1 MKKKLL
7 ISIIALVMCVA
18 LTGCGKKENNQ
29 ENNYNIEGIESS
41 LNLKIN
47 NEPENKNNNQ
57 NELDNNINL
66 KTQEDINP
74 DKTIV
79 PLNNIGEIQNDTLN
93 ELNISKIKNKEI
105 IQNKPSLMQKTKTW
119 FSKAWQNIKNYDY
132 SKLNIFKG
140 EEMVDCLDAHGFPLK
155 IPKRVFEQ
163 KEKKEEEKKE

>member
-1 MKKKLL
+1 MENE
-7 ISIIALVMCVA
+7 SE
-18 LTGCGKKENNQ
+18 TKENNQ
-29 ENNYNIEGIESS
+29 EKKSHVEGVESRI
-41 LNLKIN
+41 NLKIN
-47 NEPENKNNNQ
+47 IEPKNKNNNQ

-74 DKTIV
+74 DKTMV
-79 PLNNIGEIQNDTLN
+79 PLNNIGEIENDTLN
-93 ELNISKIKNKEI
+93 DLNIPKIKNQEI
-105 IQNKPSLMQKTKTW
+105 IQNKPTLMQKTKTW

-163 KEKKEEEKKE
+163 KAKNEEEKKE

>member
-1 MKKKLL
+1 MENE
-7 ISIIALVMCVA
+7 SE
-18 LTGCGKKENNQ
+18 TKENNQ

-79 PLNNIGEIQNDTLN
+79 PLNNIGETPNDTLN
-93 ELNISKIKNKEI
+93 ELNISKIKNQEI

-119 FSKAWQNIKNYDY
+119 FSKAWKNIKNYDY

-163 KEKKEEEKKE
+163 KPQKEEEKKE

>member
-1 MKKKLL
+1 MENK
-7 ISIIALVMCVA
+7 SE
-18 LTGCGKKENNQ
+18 TKENDP
-29 ENNYNIEGIESS
+29 ENNDNIEGIESS
-41 LNLKIN
+41 LNLKIKT
-47 NEPENKNNNQ
+47 ESKNKNNNQ

-79 PLNNIGEIQNDTLN
+79 PLNNIGETANDTLN
-93 ELNISKIKNKEI
+93 ELNISKIKNQEI

-140 EEMVDCLDAHGFPLK
+140 EEMVECLDAHGFPMQ
-155 IPKRVFEQ
+155 IPKKALQQ
-163 KEKKEEEKKE
+163 KKNKEEEKKE

>member
-1 MKKKLL
+1 MENN
-7 ISIIALVMCVA
+7 SE
-18 LTGCGKKENNQ
+18 TKENNQ
-29 ENNYNIEGIESS
+29 EKKSHVEGVESRI
-41 LNLKIN
+41 NLKIN
-47 NEPENKNNNQ
+47 IEPKNKNNNQ

-79 PLNNIGEIQNDTLN
+79 PLNNIGETPNDTLN
-93 ELNISKIKNKEI
+93 ELNISKIKNQEI

-163 KEKKEEEKKE
+163 KAKNEEEKKE

>member
-1 MKKKLL
+1 MENE
-7 ISIIALVMCVA
+7 SE
-18 LTGCGKKENNQ
+18 TKENNQ

-74 DKTIV
+74 DKTMV
-79 PLNNIGEIQNDTLN
+79 PLNIIGEIENDTLN
-93 ELNISKIKNKEI
+93 DLNIPKIKNQEI
-105 IQNKPSLMQKTKTW
+105 IQNKPTLMQKTKTW

-140 EEMVDCLDAHGFPLK
+140 EEMVECLDAHGFPMQ
-155 IPKRVFEQ
+155 IPKSALQQ
-163 KEKKEEEKKE
+163 KKNKKEEKKE

>member
-1 MKKKLL
+1 MENK
-7 ISIIALVMCVA
+7 SE
-18 LTGCGKKENNQ
+18 TKENDP
-29 ENNYNIEGIESS
+29 ENNYNINCIESS

-47 NEPENKNNNQ
+47 TEPNNQ

-79 PLNNIGEIQNDTLN
+79 PLNNIGETPNDTLN
-93 ELNISKIKNKEI
+93 ELNISKIKNQEI

-140 EEMVDCLDAHGFPLK
+140 EEMVECLDAHGFPMQ
-155 IPKRVFEQ
+155 IPKRVLQQ
-163 KEKKEEEKKE
+163 KKIKKRKKKNKGKYIYMIIKLFIRHSI

>member
-1 MKKKLL
+1 MENK
-7 ISIIALVMCVA
+7 SE
-18 LTGCGKKENNQ
+18 TKENDP
-29 ENNYNIEGIESS
+29 ENNYNINCIESS

-47 NEPENKNNNQ
+47 TEPNNQ

-93 ELNISKIKNKEI
+93 ELNAKKNKSQEI
-105 IQNKPSLMQKTKTW
+105 IQKKPSLMQKTKTW
-119 FSKAWQNIKNYDY
+119 FSKAWKNIKNYDY

-163 KEKKEEEKKE
+163 KPQKEEEKKE

>member
-1 MKKKLL
+1 MENE
-7 ISIIALVMCVA
+7 SE
-18 LTGCGKKENNQ
+18 TKENNQ
-29 ENNYNIEGIESS
+29 ENNYNIESIESS

-47 NEPENKNNNQ
+47 NEPKNKNNNQ

-79 PLNNIGEIQNDTLN
+79 PLNNIGETPNDTLN
-93 ELNISKIKNKEI
+93 KLNISKIKNQEI

-163 KEKKEEEKKE
+163 KPQKEEEKKE